1 MSTFKKIVG
10 VLLLL
15 GVLFLAFMMFGS
27 YGEGY
32 RAGALTKI
40 AKKGVIFKTNEGEM
54 YTATVINSSGEP
66 GDADGSGVINNIWY
80 FSIKNDDTLIKKL
93 EDALLN
99 GHRVKLHYHQKFWK
113 LFWVGDSKYVVDGI
127 EILPPAPAK

>member
-15 GVLFLAFMMFGS
+15 SVLFLAFMMFGS

-32 RAGALTKI
+32 RAGAITKI
-40 AKKGVIFKTNEGEM
+40 AKKGIIFKTNEGEM
-54 YTATVINSSGEP
+54 YTATVINSSGNA

-80 FSIKNDDTLIKKL
+80 FSIKNDDALIKQL

-113 LFWVGDSKYVVDGI
+113 LFWVGDSKYVVDGV
-127 EILPPAPAK
+127 EILEEKKQ

>member
-15 GVLFLAFMMFGS
+15 GVLFVTYMMFGS
-27 YGEGY
+27 YGEGD

-40 AKKGVIFKTNEGEM
+40 AKKGIIFKTNEGEM
-54 YTATVINSSGEP
+54 YTATVINSSGNA

-80 FSIKNDDTLIKKL
+80 FSIKNDPDLLAKL
-93 EDALLN
+93 ESALLN

-113 LFWVGDSKYVVDGI
+113 LFWVGDSKYVVDDVEII
-127 EILPPAPAK
+127 EVSK

>member
-10 VLLLL
+10 VLVLL

-27 YGEGY
+27 YGAGY
-32 RAGALTKI
+32 RAGAITKI
-40 AKKGVIFKTNEGEM
+40 AKKGVVFKTNEGEM
-54 YTATVINSSGEP
+54 YTATVINSSGEA

-80 FSIKNDDTLIKKL
+80 FSIINDDVLIKKL
-93 EDALLN
+93 EDALFN

-113 LFWVGDSKYVVDGI
+113 LFWVGDSKYVVDKV
-127 EILPPAPAK
+127 EILDPAK

>member
-10 VLLLL
+10 VIVLL
-15 GVLFLAFMMFGS
+15 GVLFIAFMMFGS
-27 YGEGY
+27 YGDGY

-40 AKKGVIFKTNEGEM
+40 ATKGFLFKTNEGEM

-80 FSIKNDDTLIKKL
+80 FSVTNDDALVKQL

-99 GHRVKLHYHQKFWK
+99 GHRVKLHYHQKYWK
-113 LFWVGDSKYVVDGI
+113 LFWVGDSKYVVDGV
-127 EILPPAPAK
+127 EILEADKK

>member
-1 MSTFKKIVG
+1 MSIFKKIIG
-10 VLLLL
+10 VLVLL

-80 FSIKNDDTLIKKL
+80 FSIEKDDTLLQTL
-93 EDALLN
+93 ESALLN

-113 LFWVGDSKYVVDGI
+113 LFWVGDSKYVVDGVEVI
-127 EILPPAPAK
+127 KPEKQ